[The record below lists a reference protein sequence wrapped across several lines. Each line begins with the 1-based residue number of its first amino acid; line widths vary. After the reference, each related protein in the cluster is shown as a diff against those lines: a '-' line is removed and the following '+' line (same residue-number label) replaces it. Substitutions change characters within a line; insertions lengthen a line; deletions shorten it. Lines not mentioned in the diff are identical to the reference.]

1 MESFQSVIFPLRLT
15 VTLPGTLIHLD
26 DIIPDSRQMARL
38 ARLGDHG
45 IDDVVVIFVFGK
57 ASIAESEIGADLCSG
72 MDATIIATPTL
83 LVTSVRNRAITK
95 LITILLAIFNLPG
108 FFNLLFD
115 NVRINNASCII
126 KKTPGPSVI
135 SNIRKLS
142 SLHIRRRRINAHAK
156 KIELRNFLLEAPI
169 GFEKIQKLI
178 GVMQKRGIAMTEI
191 NRHNGIHNFA
201 EIHDL
206 GSFD

>member
-26 DIIPDSRQMARL
+26 DIIPGSRQMARL

-72 MDATIIATPTL
+72 MDATVIATPT

-95 LITILLAIFNLPG
+95 LMALLLAIFNLPG

-115 NVRINNASCII
+115 NVRINNASGII

-135 SNIRKLS
+135 PDIRKLS

-156 KIELRNFLLEAPI
+156 KIELRNFLLETPI